1 MKKIYS
7 IKYIVLFLAI
17 FLSFGNLKAQESQ
30 YTIALDT
37 NIIVI
42 GDQINLSFKAV
53 VPNDVELEFPALKDS
68 IVSGIEILNAG
79 DLKSKALDN
88 NLKEL
93 LLEYKITAFDT
104 GLYVIPS
111 YQIHVKHKGYTNVV
125 RTESLQLGVT
135 TFKVDTSKGYTDVVA
150 PKEAPINF
158 AEIMPFFL
166 WGLLGVVLLA
176 LGFYVFKK
184 WKSKESV
191 FFVTEKPK
199 EPAHIIAFR
208 DLDRLKKEKLWET
221 GKIKE
226 FHSQVTEALR
236 IYVENQFDISA
247 MEQTSMEILQ
257 AAKKEPLLNERLV
270 EKLEDILLRAD
281 FVKFAKAEPL
291 GNENQQSLD
300 YAYDIVT
307 FSHKAV
313 VDKAAADEKE
323 NQDENQED

>member
-7 IKYIVLFLAI
+7 IKYIVLFLAV
-17 FLSFGNLKAQESQ
+17 FLSFGNLKAQEPQ

-53 VPNDVELEFPALKDS
+53 VPDDVELEFPTLKDS
-68 IVSGIEILNAG
+68 IVSGIEILNKG
-79 DLKSKALDN
+79 TLKSKSLDN

-111 YQIHVKHKGYTNVV
+111 YQIHVKHKGYNNVV
-125 RTESLQLGVT
+125 RTEPLQLGVT
-135 TFKVDTSKGYTDVVA
+135 TFKVDTSKGYADVVA

-176 LGFYVFKK
+176 LGFYIFKK
-184 WKSKESV
+184 LKSKESI
-191 FFVTEKPK
+191 FFVAEKPK

-208 DLDRLKKEKLWET
+208 DLDRLKKEKLWES
-221 GKIKE
+221 GNIKE

-236 IYVENQFDISA
+236 VYVENQFDISA
-247 MEQTSMEILQ
+247 MEQTSVEILNE
-257 AAKKEPLLNERLV
+257 ARKEPLLNERLV

-307 FSHKAV
+307 LSHKAV
-313 VDKAAADEKE
+313 VDKAAYEKA

>member
-7 IKYIVLFLAI
+7 IKYIVLFLAV
-17 FLSFGNLKAQESQ
+17 FLSFGNLKAQEPQ

-53 VPNDVELEFPALKDS
+53 VPDEVELEFPALKDS
-68 IVSGIEILNAG
+68 IVSGIEIINKG
-79 DLKSKALDN
+79 TLKSKSLDN

-111 YQIHVKHKGYTNVV
+111 YQIHVKHKGYNNVV
-125 RTESLQLGVT
+125 RTEPLQLGVT
-135 TFKVDTSKGYTDVVA
+135 TFKVDTSKGYADVVA

-176 LGFYVFKK
+176 LGFYIFKK
-184 WKSKESV
+184 WKSKESI
-191 FFVTEKPK
+191 FFVAEKPK

-208 DLDRLKKEKLWET
+208 DLDRLKKEKLWES
-221 GKIKE
+221 GNIKE

-236 IYVENQFDISA
+236 VYVENQFDISA
-247 MEQTSMEILQ
+247 MEQTSVEILDE
-257 AAKKEPLLNERLV
+257 ARKEPLLNERLV

-307 FSHKAV
+307 LSHKAV
-313 VDKAAADEKE
+313 VDKAAYEKA

>member
-7 IKYIVLFLAI
+7 IKCIVLFLAV
-17 FLSFGNLKAQESQ
+17 FLSFGNLKAQEPQ

-53 VPNDVELEFPALKDS
+53 VPDDVELEFPTLKDS
-68 IVSGIEILNAG
+68 IVSGIEILNKG
-79 DLKSKALDN
+79 TLKSKSLDN

-111 YQIHVKHKGYTNVV
+111 YQIHVKHKGYNNVV
-125 RTESLQLGVT
+125 RTEPLQLGVT
-135 TFKVDTSKGYTDVVA
+135 TFKVDTSKGYADVVA

-176 LGFYVFKK
+176 LGFYIFKK
-184 WKSKESV
+184 WKSKESI
-191 FFVTEKPK
+191 FFVAEKPK

-208 DLDRLKKEKLWET
+208 DLDRLKKEKLWES
-221 GKIKE
+221 GNIKE

-236 IYVENQFDISA
+236 VYVENQFDISA
-247 MEQTSMEILQ
+247 MEQTSVEILDE
-257 AAKKEPLLNERLV
+257 ARKEPLLNERLV

-307 FSHKAV
+307 LSHKAV
-313 VDKAAADEKE
+313 VDKAAYEKA

>member
-7 IKYIVLFLAI
+7 IKCIVLFLAV
-17 FLSFGNLKAQESQ
+17 FLSFGNLKAQEPQ

-53 VPNDVELEFPALKDS
+53 VPDDVELEFPTLKDS
-68 IVSGIEILNAG
+68 IVSGIEILNKG
-79 DLKSKALDN
+79 TLKSKSLDN

-111 YQIHVKHKGYTNVV
+111 YQIHVKHKGYNNVV
-125 RTESLQLGVT
+125 RTEPLQLGVT
-135 TFKVDTSKGYTDVVA
+135 TFKVDTSKGYADVVA

-176 LGFYVFKK
+176 LGFYIFKK
-184 WKSKESV
+184 LKSKESI
-191 FFVTEKPK
+191 FFVAEKPK

-208 DLDRLKKEKLWET
+208 DLDRLKKEKLWES
-221 GKIKE
+221 GNIKE

-236 IYVENQFDISA
+236 VYVENQFDISA
-247 MEQTSMEILQ
+247 MEQTSVEILDE
-257 AAKKEPLLNERLV
+257 ARKEPLLNERLV

-307 FSHKAV
+307 LSHKAV
-313 VDKAAADEKE
+313 VDKAAYEKA